1 MTLQDTEFVHLH
13 VHSEYSLADGLF
25 KVKDLVKRAAT
36 AGMPAVAL
44 TDRNNLF
51 ALVKFFEACM
61 AEGVKPILGAEV
73 WVREGPEGSAER
85 LLLLARNLHGYRNL
99 LTVISASYTGTALRG
114 VLEEQDVFAAKE
126 GLIVLSG
133 GVRGHL
139 WSLLRNADL
148 DQAKARA
155 LRWQAQFGDAY
166 YLELTRC
173 GRQGEEEALRSTL
186 EIASACGIGVVA
198 TNDVCF
204 AEAEDFEAH
213 ETRVCIHEGRTLN
226 DGRRERRYSEWQ
238 YLRSPQEMAELF
250 QDLPVA
256 LTNAVEIAKRCNVE
270 VALGTYYLPDYPIP
284 DQLTP
289 EQYLLKV
296 SSEGLDDR
304 LITPGIA
311 EGWNEN
317 DYRQRLQFEL
327 EVINQMGFAGYFLIV
342 MEFIAWAKQNS
353 IPVGPGRGSG
363 GGSLVAYALG
373 ITDLDPLQYDLLFER
388 FLNPERVSMPDFD
401 VDFCM
406 EGRDRVIQHVSDLYG
421 AEAVSQIITFGTMA
435 AKAVVRDV
443 ARVQGKPYGL
453 ADKLSKLIPFEVGMT
468 LSKAMEESREMADFV
483 AQNDEANEIMD
494 MAYKL
499 EGIVRNVG
507 RHAGGVVIAP
517 SALTDF
523 VPLYTEDSGGGLV
536 SQYDK
541 DDVERAG
548 LVKFDFLGLKTL
560 TIVDWTLEL
569 VNQHRQSLGESQL
582 RVEDIPID
590 DPAAFKLLRAAET
603 TGVFQLESRGMK
615 DLIRRLLPDGI
626 NDVIALVAL
635 FRPGPLQSGAVDD
648 YIDRKHGKAAVTYP
662 HPSLQPVLDST
673 YGVVLYQ
680 EQVMQIAQVLAGFSL
695 GQADL
700 LRRAMGKKKAEEMAK
715 VREQFLLGTGEHGVE
730 EKLANEIFDLM
741 EKFAGYAFNK
751 SHSATYALVSVHTAW
766 LKARYPAQ
774 FMAANLS
781 ADMQNIDR
789 VVVLIEEVRRMELPL
804 RPPSVNDSDHRFTVK
819 DGAVVY
825 GLGAVRG
832 VGEGPVAAIMQA
844 RKQQPF
850 TDLNDFCHRVDSKKA
865 NKRVLE
871 ALVSAGAMDDFALP
885 DEDLNQT
892 RARLLEQVPKAVQ
905 GAEQTARDQEAG
917 MSDLFGGM
925 QESSPQSCA
934 PQTSAANMAAI
945 ERLQGEKET
954 LGLFLTGHPIQEY
967 EQELRQFCRRRLN
980 DLKASKDAQ
989 WIAGMVVAVRTT
1001 KSRRGMP
1008 MCFVQLD
1015 DRSARV
1021 EVSLMGE
1028 AFDNYAA
1035 KVNKDE
1041 LLVIEGEVQFNE
1053 FSGGLAVRGSRVLNI
1068 DEARQRFSKGLE
1080 IDFRQIQMSA
1090 DLPSQLKQLLS
1101 PYRQSTEACPVHV
1114 LYQGEAAVGR
1124 ISLGADWKVSVSDE
1138 LLYALRGAFG
1148 EDYVRLRYASGSDG
1162 SA

>member
-1 MTLQDTEFVHLH
+1 MSLASTEFVHLH

-25 KVKDLVKRAAT
+25 KVKDLVNRAA
-36 AGMPAVAL
+36 AGGMPAVAL

-61 AEGVKPILGAEV
+61 GQGVKPIMGAEV
-73 WVREGPEGSAER
+73 LVQETSQDSAER
-85 LLLLARNLHGYRNL
+85 VLLLARDLQGYRNL
-99 LTVISASYTGTALRG
+99 LALISASYTTTAQRG
-114 VLEEQDVFAAKE
+114 VLREQEIFAAKS

-139 WSLLRNADL
+139 WSLLNNGDL
-148 DQAKARA
+148 AQAEERA
-155 LRWQAQFGDAY
+155 KRWQGEFGDAY
-166 YLELTRC
+166 YLEVTRC
-173 GRQGEEEALRSTL
+173 GRADEEQNLRHLLAIAAST
-186 EIASACGIGVVA
+186 GIGVVA

-204 AEAEDFEAH
+204 AEADDFEAH

-226 DGRRERRYSEWQ
+226 DGRRERRYSERQ

-250 QDLPVA
+250 QDVPSA
-256 LTNAVEIAKRCNVE
+256 LANAVEIAKRCNVE

-284 DQLTP
+284 DQQTP
-289 EQYLLKV
+289 EQYLLQV
-296 SSEGLDDR
+296 STEGLSKR
-304 LITPGIA
+304 LAAGGPADQWT
-311 EGWNEN
+311 ET
-317 DYRQRLQFEL
+317 DYQERLQFEL
-327 EVINQMGFAGYFLIV
+327 DVINQMGFAGYFLIV
-342 MEFIAWAKQNS
+342 MEFIAWAKQNN

-406 EGRDRVIQHVSDLYG
+406 EGRDRVIQHVSDMYG
-421 AEAVSQIITFGTMA
+421 VEAVSQIITFGTMA

-443 ARVQGKPYGL
+443 ARVQGKPYSL
-453 ADKLSKLIPFEVGMT
+453 ADKLSKLIPFEVGIT
-468 LSKAMEESREMADFV
+468 LTKAMQESQEMADFV
-483 AQNDEANEIMD
+483 AANEEVSEIMD

-523 VPLYTEDSGGGLV
+523 VPLYTEDSGSGLV

-569 VNQHRQSLGESQL
+569 VNQHRQLQGESAL
-582 RVEDIPID
+582 EVEDIPID

-648 YIDRKHGKAAVTYP
+648 YIDRKHGKAAVAYP
-662 HPSLQPVLDST
+662 HPSLQPVLEST

-715 VREQFLLGTGEHGVE
+715 VREQFLHGTGEHAIAP
-730 EKLANEIFDLM
+730 KLANEIFDLM

-789 VVVLIEEVRRMELPL
+789 VVVLIEEVRRMQLPL

-819 DGAVVY
+819 EGAVVY

-832 VGEGPVAAIMQA
+832 VGEGPVAAIMEA
-844 RKQQPF
+844 RKERPF
-850 TDLNDFCHRVDSKKA
+850 EDLDDFCHRVDSKKA

-871 ALVSAGAMDDFALP
+871 ALVCAGAMDDFALAG
-885 DEDLNQT
+885 EDLNQT
-892 RARLLEQVPKAVQ
+892 RARLLEQVPRSVQ
-905 GAEQTARDQEAG
+905 GAEQTARDQAAG
-917 MSDLFGGM
+917 IVDLFGGM
-925 QESSPQSCA
+925 QQGGSQNCA
-934 PQTSAANMAAI
+934 PVENAATMAAL
-945 ERLQGEKET
+945 ERLNGEKET

-980 DLKASKDAQ
+980 DLKAAKDPQ
-989 WIAGMVVAVRTT
+989 WIAGMVVNVRMT
-1001 KSRRGMP
+1001 KSRRGVP

-1015 DRSARV
+1015 DRSARI

-1028 AFDNYAA
+1028 TFDNYAA
-1035 KVNKDE
+1035 KVNKDK

-1068 DEARQRFSKGLE
+1068 DEARQRFSRGLE
-1080 IDFRQIQMSA
+1080 IDFSDVETPA
-1090 DLPSQLKQLLS
+1090 DLPTRLKTLLG
-1101 PYRQSTEACPVHV
+1101 PYRQTGEACPVHV
-1114 LYQGEAAVGR
+1114 LYQGHSAVGR
-1124 ISLGADWKVSVSDE
+1124 ISLGADWRVSVSDE
-1138 LLYALRGAFG
+1138 LLQSLRTAFG
-1148 EDYVRLRYASGSDG
+1148 DSYVRVQYAGGADSS
-1162 SA
+1162 S